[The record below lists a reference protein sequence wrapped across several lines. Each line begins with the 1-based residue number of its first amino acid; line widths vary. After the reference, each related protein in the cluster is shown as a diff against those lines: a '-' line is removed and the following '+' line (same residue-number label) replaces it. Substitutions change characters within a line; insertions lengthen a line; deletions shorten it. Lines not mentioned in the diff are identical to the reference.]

1 MRQPL
6 ALVGLAPTV
15 LAACLTAAEPAIELS
30 VSTDRPHATY
40 AVDEAVTFVVT
51 AKRGGQ
57 PADIEVA
64 CTIDKDGMPPR
75 VTEMVTMKDGSGT
88 VRGSLAEPG
97 FLRCRVTH
105 GSGAKPSATATATA
119 AVDPLKIRPSLPVP
133 DDFDEFWRRHI
144 ARLAAV
150 PMIPVLEPVKAPPGI
165 ECFDVEIPCV
175 PPRPTVGYFARP
187 AGAAAKSL
195 PALLMVQRAGVFAN
209 KPDEP
214 IAVARKFNALVLDIN
229 AHGLSNKPAAFKE
242 VAGTLGDYPANG
254 RDDRDRSYFLG
265 MYLRLLR
272 GLEFLAAQPEW
283 DGTTLIVR
291 GSSQGG
297 GQAIAA
303 AGLDPRV
310 TFIAAGVPAMCDH
323 SGCAIGRAS
332 GWPGMV
338 PKDEHGRPD
347 AKVLEVARY
356 FDAMNLATRAT
367 GEAVFEV
374 GFLDPHCPPTS
385 VYAAFN
391 AWPGKKRIVDQ
402 PREGHRFAP
411 GFADAAIADHIS
423 RSTAR
428 AAP

>member
-1 MRQPL
+1 MCRPL
-6 ALVGLAPTV
+6 ALVGLAPTI
-15 LAACLTAAEPAIELS
+15 LAACVTAAEPAVELS
-30 VSTDRPHATY
+30 VLTDRRHATY
-40 AVDEAVTFVVT
+40 AVDEPVTFVVT

-57 PADIEVA
+57 PADVEVA
-64 CTIDKDGMPPR
+64 CTIDKDGMPPS
-75 VTEMVTMKDGSGT
+75 VTEMVTLKDGTGA
-88 VRGSLAEPG
+88 VQGRLAEPG
-97 FLRCRVTH
+97 FLRCRATY
-105 GSGAKPSATATATA
+105 GSGAKPAATAMATA

-133 DDFDEFWRRHI
+133 DDFDDFWRQQR
-144 ARLAAV
+144 ALLAAV
-150 PMIPVLEPVKAPPGI
+150 PLTPVLEPVKSAPGI
-165 ECFDVEIPCV
+165 ECFDAEIPCV

-187 AGAAAKSL
+187 AGAPAKSL

-229 AHGLSNKPAAFKE
+229 AHGLPNKPAAFKE
-242 VAGTLGDYPANG
+242 IAGTLGDYPASG
-254 RDDRDRSYFLG
+254 REDRDRSYFLG

-272 GLEFLAAQPEW
+272 AIEFLTAQPEW
-283 DGTTLIVR
+283 DGKTLIVR

-310 TFIAAGVPAMCDH
+310 SFIAAGVPAMCDH
-323 SGCAIGRAS
+323 SGCVIGRAS

-338 PKDEHGRPD
+338 PKDGQGRPD
-347 AKVLEVARY
+347 PKVLEVARY
-356 FDAMNLATRAT
+356 FDAMNLATRAK

-391 AWPGKKRIVDQ
+391 NWSGKKRIIDQ

-411 GFADAAIADHIS
+411 GFADPAIADHIS
-423 RSTAR
+423 RSKAGGT
-428 AAP
+428 P